1 MVQKCMKNFNFCGK
15 SFKKFSFKAQKHK
28 EMLKSECIKPLQS
41 QIELSAT
48 SLFGCKDAKNNLAVL
63 LYGRSFHL
71 NGSCIW
77 RAKICYKI
85 NSSLF
90 SLRFL
95 SGKRTEV
102 MLA

>member
-1 MVQKCMKNFNFCGK
+1 MVQKSIFMEK
-15 SFKKFSFKAQKHK
+15 SFRKFSFKAQKHK

-48 SLFGCKDAKNNLAVL
+48 SLFGCKDAKNNLVL